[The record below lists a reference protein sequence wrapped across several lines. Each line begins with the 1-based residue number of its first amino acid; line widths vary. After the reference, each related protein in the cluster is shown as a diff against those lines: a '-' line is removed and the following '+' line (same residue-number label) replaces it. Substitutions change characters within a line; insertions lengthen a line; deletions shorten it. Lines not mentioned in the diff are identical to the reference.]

1 MISKEDFIKE
11 ALEWWDRYAYHDNYS
26 YLLSRLRAG
35 ELHVNNL
42 KFGFNDEIARE
53 YLAALERH
61 VEDLMNDPNNVA
73 PVKFLED

>member
-1 MISKEDFIKE
+1 MISKEDFIKD
-11 ALEWWDRYAYHDNYS
+11 ALAWWNRYSSDGYS

-42 KFGFNDEIARE
+42 KFGFNDETARE
-53 YLAALERH
+53 YLLALERH
-61 VEDLMNDPNNVA
+61 VEDLINNPNNVA

>member
-1 MISKEDFIKE
+1 MISKEDFIKD
-11 ALEWWDRYAYHDNYS
+11 AMEWWNRYSSNDYF

-35 ELHVNNL
+35 ELHVNNF
-42 KFGFNDEIARE
+42 KFGFDDKTARE

-61 VEDLMNDPNNVA
+61 VEDLINDPNNVA